1 MNPAERRRRLTGAD
15 RPGSAGR
22 PTYNS
27 HYEMPVRELRRS
39 GAQPPRRPLRGSTP
53 PCLRRLVAVL
63 GARGRSPAACAAF
76 RYGLLA
82 VPAAVCALALLHA
95 SDDLTLAAK
104 ARLFEV
110 DLAERFLAADG
121 QVRVRR
127 RLPTADHPHVTYN
140 MSDTAY
146 MTGLHC
152 AAQTWRSLAT
162 GEPEAAARARAAGT
176 ALRHLVAVT
185 GRPGLLARAS
195 APVDEPW
202 LDDGIWRV
210 SADGGRR
217 WRGNVSS
224 DQVGAMMFGLYV
236 YGTRIA
242 DAAERRALG
251 ATAADVV
258 DAVVGNGLRIIGYDD
273 RPTRW
278 GRYDPTYVAGEEPM
292 NALLMLQMVKVA
304 EALTGLPRFGRVY
317 ERLLAMGYA
326 RIGEGARLDRPPREA
341 NHSDDVLIALA
352 LYPLLELEQ
361 DSTVRG
367 HYERAAERWFH
378 GGTHPGI
385 DVEAN
390 PLATFLH
397 RHWTGDGSYDAA
409 ALDTLRGVPLDMKWN
424 PDTIAAYSRRFGFS
438 FTPDPVLPR
447 EGDGPLPIAQRG
459 RTWSFLVHNPYRRG
473 GDRLAA
479 APFETNGL
487 DYLLSYWFGRAHRV
501 IRPTD

>member
-1 MNPAERRRRLTGAD
+1 M
-15 RPGSAGR
+15 
-22 PTYNS
+22 
-27 HYEMPVRELRRS
+27 
-39 GAQPPRRPLRGSTP
+39 
-53 PCLRRLVAVL
+53 
-63 GARGRSPAACAAF
+63 
-76 RYGLLA
+76 
-82 VPAAVCALALLHA
+82 
-95 SDDLTLAAK
+95 
-104 ARLFEV
+104 
-110 DLAERFLAADG
+110 
-121 QVRVRR
+121 
-127 RLPTADHPHVTYN
+127 
-140 MSDTAY
+140 
-146 MTGLHC
+146 
-152 AAQTWRSLAT
+152 
-162 GEPEAAARARAAGT
+162 
-176 ALRHLVAVT
+176 T

-210 SADGGRR
+210 NADGGRR

-224 DQVGAMMFGLYV
+224 DQVDAMMFGLYV

-251 ATAADVV
+251 ATAAEVV

-278 GRYDPTYVAGEEPM
+278 GRYDPTYVASEEPM

-326 RIGEGARLDRPPREA
+326 RIGEGARLDRPPPEA
-341 NHSDDVLIALA
+341 NHSDDVLMALA

-397 RHWTGDGSYDAA
+397 RHWTGDG
-409 ALDTLRGVPLDMKWN
+409 V
-424 PDTIAAYSRRFGFS
+424 
-438 FTPDPVLPR
+438 V
-447 EGDGPLPIAQRG
+447 
-459 RTWSFLVHNPYRRG
+459 RRG
-473 GDRLAA
+473 GTRHAARGAARHEVEPRHHRGLLAPLRVLVHAGPGPPPGARRAFADRAA
-479 APFETNGL
+479 RQNLE
-487 DYLLSYWFGRAHRV
+487 LSRPQPVSPGWRPARGRALRDDTASTTCSATGLAG
-501 IRPTD
+501 RTA